1 MSARRVAHVVAAL
14 TLASSAAYLFVYL
27 YRWQWNRAL
36 IAGVFVLASEVG
48 IVAAALSAR
57 LRAVEAR
64 LDAPPVAP
72 ERVVAQRLRAAAPP
86 SADHFAWLRNST
98 QRTSVFV
105 PVLLGA
111 GVVLSALAWV
121 VERLARVTAGAALE
135 RGLAVRLAVLSL
147 PPEPLVDARD
157 EEALSPALT
166 LLLRP
171 VPGSDQ

>member
-1 MSARRVAHVVAAL
+1 M
-14 TLASSAAYLFVYL
+14 
-27 YRWQWNRAL
+27 
-36 IAGVFVLASEVG
+36 
-48 IVAAALSAR
+48 
-57 LRAVEAR
+57 
-64 LDAPPVAP
+64 
-72 ERVVAQRLRAAAPP
+72 
-86 SADHFAWLRNST
+86 
-98 QRTSVFV
+98 FV